1 MHMNDQNTKRS
12 FVYQDAAGSAADS
25 RKGSELEFEVT
36 MLEADKIDDAEIHEN
51 ERIWATVNLI
61 REVRFRLGL
70 PYVRY

>member
-12 FVYQDAAGSAADS
+12 FVYQGASDFAADS
-25 RKGSELEFEVT
+25 RKDIELEFEAT
-36 MLEADKIDDAEIHEN
+36 MLEPDKIDDTEINEN